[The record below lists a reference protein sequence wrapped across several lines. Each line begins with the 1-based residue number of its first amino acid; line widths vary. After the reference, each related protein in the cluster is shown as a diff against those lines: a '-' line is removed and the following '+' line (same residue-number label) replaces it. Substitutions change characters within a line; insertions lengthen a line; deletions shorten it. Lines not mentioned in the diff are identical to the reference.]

1 MFTCWNDNEDDAL
14 QGLPWPSQLLYLRG
28 LRWRMDY
35 ETGWV
40 GRKSRISWQTL
51 RETLH
56 VEHHQGMKDVSLS
69 KEQLR
74 RALQWLVK
82 AGLVIVHTEGKYLQ
96 FLLPLADTQQSDQ
109 KKAAPRPHH
118 VRTTEAAVL
127 RITATDCSIT
137 ENEHTEEKSRT
148 TGPTASEP
156 KAARHQISNIKHK
169 KPYTEAVASVSEPAL
184 PKREQSPISAEP
196 VRQASLL
203 PPVVMASQKV
213 EARPKAV
220 KPRVSTAGTWTA
232 YSIAYRER
240 YGVDPLRNG
249 TVNGQ
254 LAHLVRRLGDEA
266 PDVARYYLD
275 LEDGLYR
282 REGHSVGVLLKH
294 CEHLRTLWARSRKA
308 FLVGEISA
316 DDVVVAL

>member
-1 MFTCWNDNEDDAL
+1 MFSCWNDNEDEAL
-14 QGLPWPSQLLYLRG
+14 QGLPWSSQLLYLRG
-28 LRWRMDY
+28 LRRRMDY

-40 GRKSRISWQTL
+40 GRKIRISWQTL
-51 RETLH
+51 REVLH

-118 VRTTEAAVL
+118 LRTTEAAPL
-127 RITATDCSIT
+127 NIAATDYSIT
-137 ENEHTEEKSRT
+137 ENEHGEEKSRT
-148 TGPTASEP
+148 TSPTASEQ

-169 KPYTEAVASVSEPAL
+169 KPYTEAVASVSEPTL
-184 PKREQSPISAEP
+184 PKREQRPIPAGP
-196 VRQASLL
+196 IRQASLL
-203 PPVVMASQKV
+203 PPVVMASQTA

-220 KPRVSTAGTWTA
+220 KPRVSTAETWTA
-232 YSIAYRER
+232 YSAAYRGR
-240 YGVDPLRNG
+240 YGVDPVRNG
-249 TVNGQ
+249 TINGQ

-266 PDVARYYLD
+266 PDVIRYYLD

-282 REGHSVGVLLKH
+282 REGHSVGMLLKH
-294 CEHLRTLWARSRKA
+294 CEHLRTLWARARKA
-308 FLVGEISA
+308 SLAGKISA